1 MKVPV
6 LPGLPLSSL
15 SLVAVALGSWVVPL
29 DLQSALASFLGTVCV
44 YFCSC
49 PLYQLI
55 GGWG

>member
-55 GGWG
+55 GAWG